1 VDGSVHFRAVVTIR
15 RKGRVLVPV
24 PFDPSERWGHKSE
37 HHVTGTVNGMNVR
50 AVIEDLDQGQGI
62 LLGPAWRR
70 DCGIGPGDEVTVVL
84 FPEGPQR
91 HDLPPDLAS
100 ALEADPMAGDFFDS
114 LAQAYRTSYLRWI
127 GATTRRPRMRAE
139 RIAEVVQLC
148 KTGIKQRPR

>member
-1 VDGSVHFRAVVTIR
+1 VDRSVHFTAIVTTD
-15 RKGRVLVPV
+15 RKSRVLVPV
-24 PFDPSERWGHKSE
+24 PFDPSDHWGHKSE

-50 AVIEDLDQGQGI
+50 AVIQALHPGRGI

-70 DCGIGPGDEVTVVL
+70 DCGIGPGDEVAVVL

-91 HDLPPDLAS
+91 YDLPPDVAS
-100 ALEADPMAGDFFDS
+100 ALEAEPTAGEFFDS
-114 LAQAYRTSYLRWI
+114 LAQAYRTSYLRWM
-127 GATTRRPRMRAE
+127 GATTRRPQARAE